1 MRVRK
6 VLLLFFCC
14 LLSGAAVANAAEST
28 QRYRIVFSTFDV
40 ASAGE
45 YSYLRDGLQS
55 MLASR
60 LAARD
65 RVDVLDHSLSEKELR
80 RITAE
85 DSGEGGSHS
94 ALNADYLITGALF
107 SLTTG
112 FNLQVVMYPLSP
124 DKETLNFSV
133 LTQKTEKLIPGV
145 EKLAEDISVQAFGYT
160 AASDISNKKVT
171 FGDSGFVTVHPEA
184 AYKRGLYSGTV
195 IGVDGGLIK
204 TSAVGVRRRS
214 TIEGAMKA
222 MVVGD
227 INSDTEDNIVVVT
240 ESEIII
246 YAVAG
251 RKIVEIAKTVLPSKI
266 SVHAVNIAD
275 IDGDGKKEIYL
286 SATSGL
292 DVSSLI
298 MTWDPAKGFKTQ
310 AQYVPWYLR
319 PVFVPEK
326 GWIVAG
332 QRRGI
337 DKSEFILPGVYQLT
351 YDGEGTFVKGDQIA
365 LPNSVNL
372 FDFTYADV
380 DGDGSFEL
388 AAIDSNEKLKIFNQ
402 GNQLMWVSTL
412 KFGGSKVVLGPSV
425 GSATNE
431 RSKTAFTTNDDWD
444 RQPVYV
450 PGRILTADIDLDGKQ
465 EIVVGEMKS
474 AGLGFFKRLRPYN
487 GGSVV
492 GLSWNGASMAEVW
505 RTGRFEGYIAGYDF
519 VLFEDMEIP
528 GAESKSKNTSKS
540 VARLYVGNIPT
551 SGTLA
556 ALLPGVTK
564 TEFSVYDLG
573 FERIETE

>member
-6 VLLLFFCC
+6 ILLLLLCC
-14 LLSGAAVANAAEST
+14 LLSGAAVTNASESIE
-28 QRYRIVFSTFDV
+28 RYRIVFSTFDV

-45 YSYLRDGLQS
+45 YSYLRDGVQS

-60 LAARD
+60 LAAKD
-65 RVDVLDHSLSEKELR
+65 SVDVLDQRLSEKELQK
-80 RITAE
+80 ITAE
-85 DSGEGGSHS
+85 DFGGGGPKSV
-94 ALNADYLITGALF
+94 LNADYLVTGALF

-112 FNLQVVMYPLSP
+112 VNLQVVMYPLSP

-133 LTQKTEKLIPGV
+133 LSSHIEKLLPGV
-145 EKLAEDISVQAFGYT
+145 EKLAEDIAAQAFGYST
-160 AASDISNKKVT
+160 VAGTSRKKQT

-184 AYKRGLYSGTV
+184 AYKKGLYSGTV

-204 TSAVGVRRRS
+204 TSAVGVRRRA
-214 TIEGAMKA
+214 TIEGEMKA

-227 INSDTEDNIVVVT
+227 INNDTEDNIVIVT
-240 ESEIII
+240 ERHVII

-251 RKIVEIAKTVLPSKI
+251 RKLVEIAKTGLPPKMR
-266 SVHAVNIAD
+266 VHAVNLAD
-275 IDGDGKKEIYL
+275 TNGDGKNDLYL
-286 SATSGL
+286 SGTSGL
-292 DVSSLI
+292 DVSSFI
-298 MTWDPAKGFKTQ
+298 MSWDSATGFRTK
-310 AQYVPWYLR
+310 AQHIPWYLR

-326 GWIVAG
+326 GWIISG

-337 DKSEFILPGVYQLT
+337 NKADFIAPGVYQLT
-351 YDGEGTFVKGDQIA
+351 FDEGGKVIKGDQIA
-365 LPNSVNL
+365 LPKSVNL
-372 FDFTYADV
+372 FDFTYADL

-388 AAIDSNEKLKIFNQ
+388 AAIDPNEKLKIFNHV
-402 GNQLMWVSTL
+402 NQLMWVSTQ

-425 GSATNE
+425 GGATDE
-431 RSKTAFTTNDDWD
+431 RSKSGFTTNDDWD
-444 RQPVYV
+444 RQPVHV

-465 EIVVGEMKS
+465 EIVVGQMKS
-474 AGLGFFKRLRPYN
+474 SGFGFFKRLRPYS

-492 GLSWNGASMAEVW
+492 GLSWDGASMSEVW
-505 RTGRFEGYIAGYDF
+505 RTGRFEGYVAGYDF

-528 GAESKSKNTSKS
+528 GTESKRKGTSKS

-556 ALLPGVTK
+556 ALLPGVVK

-573 FERIETE
+573 FERIEAE

>member
-80 RITAE
+80 KITAE
-85 DSGEGGSHS
+85 DTGEGGPHS

-112 FNLQVVMYPLSP
+112 FNFQVVMYPLSP

-133 LTQKTEKLIPGV
+133 LSQNTEKLIPGV

-160 AASDISNKKVT
+160 AASDISNKKET

-214 TIEGAMKA
+214 TIEGEMKA

-227 INSDTEDNIVVVT
+227 INNDTEDNIVVVT
-240 ESEIII
+240 ESEVII

-251 RKIVEIAKTVLPSKI
+251 RKIVEIAKTALPSKI

-275 IDGDGKKEIYL
+275 IDGDGNKEIYL
-286 SATSGL
+286 SGTSGL

-298 MTWDPAKGFKTQ
+298 MTWDPAKGFRTQ

-337 DKSEFILPGVYQLT
+337 DKAEFIMPGVYQLT
-351 YDGEGTFVKGDQIA
+351 YDGEGRLVKGDQIA

-380 DGDGSFEL
+380 DGDGSYEL

-425 GSATNE
+425 GSATDE

-465 EIVVGEMKS
+465 EIVVVEMNS

-492 GLSWNGASMAEVW
+492 GLSWNGASMSEVW
-505 RTGRFEGYIAGYDF
+505 RTGRFGGYIAGYDF